1 MCSFAQL
8 KAASNSCCDR
18 AKLVGSNMIPPPAGS
33 LSVFPWVPA
42 GEAQSATYQNHVC
55 FQQVVPLSP
64 GEHTQLHVWDS
75 AKGTQEQSLAPSRM
89 SEVHNIHQ
97 QGDESVVLA
106 LHKAACLFSH
116 TELDFDK
123 GKRMIQHLIN

>member
-18 AKLVGSNMIPPPAGS
+18 AKLLGSNITPPPAGR
-33 LSVFPWVPA
+33 LPVFPPGIHRRSSECHLPEPHLLLTGCPRVPRR
-42 GEAQSATYQNHVC
+42 AQTASRLGLCNGNPGTE
-55 FQQVVPLSP
+55 LS
-64 GEHTQLHVWDS
+64 TRQDVR
-75 AKGTQEQSLAPSRM
+75 GTRYY
-89 SEVHNIHQ
+89 
-97 QGDESVVLA
+97 QGDASVVLA
-106 LHKAACLFSH
+106 LHKSACLFSH